1 MSVSEKQQQRTI
13 RSFVRRQGRM
23 TPLQERALAELWPRF
38 GLEFSEQLLDLDDVF
53 GRSAP
58 KVLEIGF
65 GMGDAL
71 AEMALNHPEQD
82 YLGIEVHRPGVGRL
96 LAKLDEQGSDNVR
109 IYCHDAIEVLQ
120 QQIPDASLDRVLL
133 FFPDPWHKRRHNK
146 RRIVQLGFVEM
157 IRAKLKPG
165 GVFHMA
171 TDWQDY
177 AKWMMGVMNNAEG
190 FENLA
195 GEGQYSERPD
205 YRPITK
211 FERRGQRLGHGIWDL
226 LFKKM

>member
-1 MSVSEKQQQRTI
+1 MFEAEKHRRLI

-23 TPLQERALAELWPRF
+23 TLLQERALEELWPKF
-38 GLEFSEQLLDLDDVF
+38 GLEPSEQLLDLDDVF
-53 GRSAP
+53 GRSVP
-58 KVLEIGF
+58 KLLEIGF

-71 AEMALNHPEQD
+71 AEMALKHPEQD

-96 LAKLDEQGSDNVR
+96 LAKLDEQDSDNVR
-109 IYCHDAIEVLQ
+109 IFCHDAIEILQ

-133 FFPDPWHKRRHNK
+133 FFPDPWHKRRHHK
-146 RRIVQLGFVEM
+146 RRIIQPIFVEI
-157 IRAKLKPG
+157 IRAKLKSG

-195 GEGQYSERPD
+195 GAGQYSERPD

-226 LFKKM
+226 MFSKMS